1 MENIEECTK
10 AKSVLNVLGP
20 IANQVVELKGK
31 YGTVCDATAV
41 MRLLKQCQSVKN
53 ACELLVSRLSSYAH
67 CQRDTL
73 LSSEVQSVRSR
84 LDKVI
89 DSLTDF
95 TRDLHRGDAGVRE
108 NDEVWSDI
116 IENSENLLSVLTEAL
131 LAWDRAQVR
140 KINKSIAHVKSQLSR
155 LQQVHFVQHLP
166 EDFQEVVS
174 AFSNLLSLVQY
185 RCGDLYRRGQSET
198 LQLLALQLCQTLPL
212 LASTCAATVSYP
224 LSKQVKTSR
233 ELVLNR
239 IQTLLEDTECH
250 AGQGSDDYDMEEA
263 GTFISCVD
271 KALDLLTREEV
282 CDDSSHMHQAPLS
295 EEVKS
300 LLEEVLRHGVAVAYC
315 SCPDDNRAIMSM
327 CENVLK
333 QLKNLV
339 GIERLESHD
348 EVDFNLAKE
357 TLADAV
363 ESLEQ
368 KVNTALIRQIVK
380 TFAVPLGPLQA
391 LLKVLEPNHEVI
403 SSKALEDL
411 IANFDLH
418 VDHIFQVGG
427 FAAACTSD
435 NLRVRHIRNSLLT
448 LEWLESCLIPS
459 VVNAHSDHHLHAQA
473 HAHMLAK
480 HWSMAVEMLCNTLDE
495 IMDPSAF
502 SLVTKQEVHQSW
514 ALLKEQLYT
523 QDMSWISQHVENVIA
538 LSSRVLVL
546 HQLDSFLTDRQE
558 EDLQM
563 AISEMKK
570 SLGLVLESPKDL
582 SRHRSLIKRVQLTL
596 TLLSRL
602 ANSLNEE
609 NLQFMEEFSYTETK
623 KAPRKAVPTKLS
635 ETDKRHLV
643 TSNIEDIPV
652 DVATPFTARSVHKAS
667 KEPSDEGDRS
677 ERPKNQLR
685 SMKSASKLG
694 EGRFK
699 STNTNLT
706 MQGHHS
712 RSLQA
717 ITSDTLGLDSTSIDI
732 TKFLSRS
739 TNTLSSARSSKRNF
753 SLKVKEISLDI
764 NAALKR
770 SDLPPL
776 PTQPDKK
783 GLLLKGQLEAHSIM
797 HPASVSCDD
806 SSLVEVSELIAK
818 EKSLVTSQESIGR
831 ELSGILE
838 DLTSLAGDLTDLVT
852 PSTQKR
858 KYPWEDFSH
867 DDKENSSSSSLH
879 GIKLQN
885 VSFNPKFPEIKS
897 SDTSEV
903 IFENEEPCTSENAC
917 EKSSSSISENSSGG
931 CADPMVWK
939 DFTAI
944 LETKTP
950 AKNNLFDFTN
960 HFNSWQP
967 SGMQISFT
975 TFGKSNK
982 SNTPP
987 TDNQLKTKV
996 ADLSDTPF
1004 LVKSS
1009 SQSSLPDT
1017 DSTAEQLTGNYSV
1030 SSSSATFG
1038 TPQRLKD
1045 IQLVQ
1050 ERLRALKENMN

>member
-1 MENIEECTK
+1 METIEECTK

-31 YGTVCDATAV
+31 YGTVCDATSV
-41 MRLLKQCQSVKN
+41 MKLLKQCQSVKN
-53 ACELLVSRLSSYAH
+53 ACELLVSCLSSHAH
-67 CQRDTL
+67 CQRDTVL
-73 LSSEVQSVRSR
+73 GSEVQSVRSR

-174 AFSNLLSLVQY
+174 AFGNLLSLVQY

-212 LASTCAATVSYP
+212 LASTCTATVSYP

-239 IQTLLEDTECH
+239 IQTLLEDIECH
-250 AGQGSDDYDMEEA
+250 AGQGSENYDVEEA

-271 KALDLLTREEV
+271 KALDLLTREM
-282 CDDSSHMHQAPLS
+282 CDESSHMLQTSLS

-348 EVDFNLAKE
+348 EVDFNVAKE
-357 TLADAV
+357 MLADAV

-380 TFAVPLGPLQA
+380 TFAVPLSPLQA
-391 LLKVLEPNHEVI
+391 LLKVLEPNQEVI
-403 SSKALEDL
+403 SSKGLEDL
-411 IANFDLH
+411 IADFDLR

-459 VVNAHSDHHLHAQA
+459 IVSAHNDRHLHAQA

-480 HWSMAVEMLCNTLDE
+480 HWSMAVERLCNTLDE

-523 QDMSWISQHVENVIA
+523 HDMSWISQHVENVIA
-538 LSSRVLVL
+538 LSSRVLML

-563 AISEMKK
+563 AISEVKK
-570 SLGLVLESPKDL
+570 SLGLVIESPKDL

-609 NLQFMEEFSYTETK
+609 NLQFMEEFSYTETN
-623 KAPRKAVPTKLS
+623 KAARKAVPTKLS

-667 KEPSDEGDRS
+667 KDPSEDEDRS

-685 SMKSASKLG
+685 SMKSTSKLG

-770 SDLPPL
+770 PDLPPL

-783 GLLLKGQLEAHSIM
+783 GLLLNGQLEASG
-797 HPASVSCDD
+797 SCDD

-818 EKSLVTSQESIGR
+818 EKSPATSQESIGK

-858 KYPWEDFSH
+858 KCPWEDFSY
-867 DDKENSSSSSLH
+867 DDKENNSSSGLR

-903 IFENEEPCTSENAC
+903 IFENEEPCTSENAS
-917 EKSSSSISENSSGG
+917 EKLSSSVSENSSGG

-967 SGMQISFT
+967 SGMQVSFT
-975 TFGKSNK
+975 TFGKSNR
-982 SNTPP
+982 SNISTN
-987 TDNQLKTKV
+987 NQLKTKV

-1009 SQSSLPDT
+1009 SQSSLPET
-1017 DSTAEQLTGNYSV
+1017 ECTAEQLTGNYSV

-1050 ERLRALKENMN
+1050 ERLRALKENMS

>member
-1 MENIEECTK
+1 MENIEVCTK

-20 IANQVVELKGK
+20 IANQVVELRGK
-31 YGTVCDATAV
+31 HGTVCDATAV
-41 MRLLKQCQSVKN
+41 MKLLKQCQSVKN
-53 ACELLVSRLSSYAH
+53 ACELLVSRLSSYANS
-67 CQRDTL
+67 QRDQL
-73 LSSEVQSVRSR
+73 LSSEIQNVRNR

-89 DSLTDF
+89 ESLTDF

-116 IENSENLLSVLTEAL
+116 IENSENLLTVLTEAL

-140 KINKSIAHVKSQLSR
+140 KIAKSIAVVQEQLSR

-174 AFSNLLSLVQY
+174 ACGNLLSLIQH
-185 RCGDLYRRGQSET
+185 RCEDLYRRAQSET
-198 LQLLALQLCQTLPL
+198 LQLLALQLCHTLPL
-212 LASTCAATVSYP
+212 LASTCTATVSHP
-224 LSKQVKTSR
+224 LSKQVKASR
-233 ELVLNR
+233 ELVLKR
-239 IQTLLEDTECH
+239 IQTLLQDIEYQ
-250 AGQGSDDYDMEEA
+250 AGQGSDNYDLEEA

-271 KALDLLTREEV
+271 KTLDLLMREEKFN
-282 CDDSSHMHQAPLS
+282 DSSDMHQVPLS

-333 QLKNLV
+333 QLKHLV

-348 EVDFNLAKE
+348 DVDFNLAKDM
-357 TLADAV
+357 LADSIEA
-363 ESLEQ
+363 LEQ

-380 TFAVPLGPLQA
+380 TFAVPLAPLEA
-391 LLKVLEPNHEVI
+391 LLKALEPNQEVT
-403 SSKALEDL
+403 STKALEDL
-411 IANFDLH
+411 IANFDIH

-448 LEWLESCLIPS
+448 LEWLETCLIPS
-459 VVNAHSDHHLHAQA
+459 IINAHNDHHVHAKA

-480 HWSMAVEMLCNTLDE
+480 HWSMAVELLCNTLDE

-523 QDMSWISQHVENVIA
+523 QDMSWIKKHVENVIS
-538 LSSRVLVL
+538 LSSRILAL
-546 HQLDSFLTDRQE
+546 HRLDSFLTDRQE
-558 EDLQM
+558 DDIQM

-570 SLGLVLESPKDL
+570 SLGLVLDSPKDL

-596 TLLSRL
+596 TLMSRL
-602 ANSLNEE
+602 SSSLNEE
-609 NLQFMEEFSYTETK
+609 NLQFLEEYSYADTKRVTK
-623 KAPRKAVPTKLS
+623 KPLPARLS
-635 ETDKRHLV
+635 ETDKHQLI

-652 DVATPFTARSVHKAS
+652 DVATPFTGRSAPRTS
-667 KEPSDEGDRS
+667 KEPLDEENRC
-677 ERPKNQLR
+677 ERPKNQLK

-694 EGRFK
+694 EGRYK
-699 STNTNLT
+699 LTNTNLT

-712 RSLQA
+712 KSMQA

-753 SLKVKEISLDI
+753 SLKVKEINLDI
-764 NAALKR
+764 SAALKR
-770 SDLPPL
+770 PDLPPL
-776 PTQPDKK
+776 PTQPDKRR
-783 GLLLKGQLEAHSIM
+783 LHLEGQLEDSG
-797 HPASVSCDD
+797 SCDE
-806 SSLVEVSELIAK
+806 SSLVEVSELIAQ
-818 EKSLVTSQESIGR
+818 EKSPVTSQQSIGN

-838 DLTSLAGDLTDLVT
+838 DLTSLAGDLTALVT

-858 KYPWEDFSH
+858 KCPWQDFSYG
-867 DDKENSSSSSLH
+867 DKENQSYSSLH
-879 GIKLQN
+879 GIKIQN

-897 SDTSEV
+897 TDTSGV
-903 IFENEEPCTSENAC
+903 IFENEEPRTSENAG
-917 EKSSSSISENSSGG
+917 EESSSSISEKSLGE
-931 CADPMVWK
+931 CADPTVWK

-950 AKNNLFDFTN
+950 AKNNLFDFTSN
-960 HFNSWQP
+960 FNNWHNWQP

-975 TFGKSNK
+975 SFGKGKNVRGIASPAN
-982 SNTPP
+982 
-987 TDNQLKTKV
+987 NQISKI

-1004 LVKSS
+1004 LVKSA
-1009 SQSSLPDT
+1009 SQTSLPET
-1017 DSTAEQLTGNYSV
+1017 DRTTEQLTANYSV
-1030 SSSSATFG
+1030 SPSSATFG

-1050 ERLRALKENMN
+1050 ERLRALKENMT